1 MAIAL
6 IGSAALLRHGIIL
19 REPGDIDLVGT
30 YKEISA
36 WVRRTYPGRVRELL
50 PTNEGKKLV
59 ARIKDGPI
67 IDAELVWPGN
77 SSEALLKLITD
88 EVQAGEDGLHVAP
101 ADVCMML
108 KQTHRF
114 LRNSPFFLKTRRDLM
129 ALREMGVQFPER
141 HREFYTRRL
150 RETLDYSHPSLN
162 RNKQSFFS
170 DDGVGYVYDH
180 DTIHLAVMLHDKPA
194 YEFFK
199 EDEAEVFCSKD
210 LFGALPHDIKVSAV
224 YEESCVLAVE
234 RCMVPF
240 ENQDPERAFLMAL
253 EKVCTSITS
262 GWFRTFAWE
271 NYDAAVEMFRANQG
285 DRLYWN
291 RFQVALEDG
300 LIEPYLAQAA

>member
-6 IGSAALLRHGIIL
+6 IGSAALKRNGVHL
-19 REPGDIDLVGT
+19 REAGDIDLVGT
-30 YKEISA
+30 YKETSA
-36 WVRRTYPGRVRELL
+36 WIRGSYPGQVRELL

-59 ARIKDGPI
+59 ARITDGTI
-67 IDAELVWPGN
+67 IDVDLVWPGN
-77 SSEALLKLITD
+77 SAEALLKLIVD
-88 EVQAGEDGLHVAP
+88 EVEPQDGLYVAP
-101 ADVCMML
+101 VDVCMML

-114 LRNSPFFLKTRRDLM
+114 RKNSPHFLKTRRDLL
-129 ALREMGVQFPER
+129 ALRDMGVEFPER

-150 RETLDYSHPSLN
+150 RETLDYAHPVLN
-162 RNKQSFFS
+162 RNKESFFS

-199 EDEAEVFCSKD
+199 ADAAEVFCSKD
-210 LFGALPHDIKVSAV
+210 LFNALPQDIKVAAV

-262 GWFRTFAWE
+262 GWFREFSWE
-271 NYDAAVEMFRANQG
+271 HYDQA
-285 DRLYWN
+285 
-291 RFQVALEDG
+291 VALYHSQVLAGRSYYDLFKKG
-300 LIEPYLAQAA
+300 LEAGIVKPVG